1 MNERRQAEIEIKRP
15 STSQFNVERTIA
27 TVLIT
32 EGSVRS
38 FMLMQYD
45 YIRLTFTLK
54 NAVNFKIGDY
64 IDDEIFGKFY
74 ITEQQMPTYNV
85 TTGGYDYDLKFN
97 AHYYRWANKV
107 LMLTSVPTGGSR
119 VRKETDWCLTDQLS
133 VHLDE
138 VIHNLNILG
147 YTGISYTIEESAEK
161 AAEVRFLQYSG
172 IDIISALNRMAEEW
186 ECEWWVLDNV
196 IHFGK
201 CEDSGDP
208 TDFELGVNVESM
220 EIRENSRSYANKFFA
235 YGSTRNLPYSYR
247 KSLVFKVTDVDNGK
261 YRDRNRDILLDMI
274 AGLET
279 QRSIEFN
286 APSQT
291 LDTTSGKAYTVK
303 WISNTFSLTSGG
315 SLQGDIRAIVNTNM
329 SSGVNSSFVVRLK
342 YQANVI
348 KTYVN
353 ESAALVT
360 PNFDRAITINDEI
373 TGNVQEYYVE
383 VIVTLSHTNTNFSI
397 LSKNLTSSLMLY
409 RHNLTGRA
417 NLIFGGNTYPITFNP
432 QARDNDSVEARYFSF
447 NDSAPTGF
455 GAGSDYTLEGLNIFN
470 IPDSYYTSDYN
481 DPSSLAKLGEV
492 RLELPASTGG
502 FIAKSGLTVDQ
513 TIESVIIFDDV
524 YPHAIQKVTSVTTK
538 NKQSEVV
545 EQDGSK
551 RLWAWVQ
558 YHLQAALADGTA
570 FPFNTDYISDME
582 DLQVKF
588 ISREDLENAGYTH
601 TSGAEYRLAGMTF
614 NVGFDNS
621 TQTYSIERNEDFGA
635 KLPNE
640 TLRPMPGDPFVLLN
654 WNVKAMESLNLI
666 TLAEQQLQSQTQ
678 AYLNAMEEDQ
688 FTFACNVMSDY
699 LFELGQEIRQKYYNI
714 NIPFHVYDG
723 SQLYVRMPEDYY
735 ILPVEGKRIRI
746 IHGALVEAKVS
757 RVIGY
762 TFKLDK
768 PYDTPQYEVGETE
781 RYSRLSMIEKQI
793 TKLS

>member
-1 MNERRQAEIEIKRP
+1 
-15 STSQFNVERTIA
+15 
-27 TVLIT
+27 
-32 EGSVRS
+32 
-38 FMLMQYD
+38 MLMQYD
-45 YIRLTFTLK
+45 YIKLSFTLR

-64 IDDEIFGKFY
+64 IDDEIFGRFY
-74 ITEQQMPTYNV
+74 LTKQQMPTYNV
-85 TTGGYDYDLKFN
+85 STGGYDYELKFN

-107 LMLTSVPTGGSR
+107 FMLTSVPTGGSR
-119 VRKETDWCLTDQLS
+119 MRKETDWCLTDQLS

-147 YTGISYTIEESAEK
+147 YTGISYTIEQSAEK
-161 AAEVRFLQYSG
+161 AEEVRFLQYSG
-172 IDIISALNRMAEEW
+172 TDIISALNRMAEEW

-220 EIRENSRSYANKFFA
+220 DIRENSKSYANKIFA

-247 KSLVFKVTDVDNGK
+247 KSLVFNVTDADNGK
-261 YRDRNRDILLDMI
+261 FRDRNRDILLDMI
-274 AGLET
+274 EGIVPQEDVV
-279 QRSIEFN
+279 FGD
-286 APSQT
+286 PSQNNT
-291 LDTTSGKAYTVK
+291 NEGGKTYSITWTTGNYAATAGAGIRGSLRIRVMVNLTTGVTANVRVVMYQTGSIIKEIHNESV
-303 WISNTFSLTSGG
+303 SLTTPLLD
-315 SLQGDIRAIVNTNM
+315 SLIDIDEEFPGAWQFRQLSVRVTITSANTALAI
-329 SSGVNSSFVVRLK
+329 SSKSLTHS
-342 YQANVI
+342 
-348 KTYVN
+348 
-353 ESAALVT
+353 LV
-360 PNFDRAITINDEI
+360 
-373 TGNVQEYYVE
+373 
-383 VIVTLSHTNTNFSI
+383 
-397 LSKNLTSSLMLY
+397 LY

-432 QARDNDSVEARYFSF
+432 EAADNDSIEARYFSF
-447 NDSAPTGF
+447 DDSAPSGF
-455 GAGSDYTLEGLNIFN
+455 APGSEYSIEGLNIFN
-470 IPDSYYTSDYN
+470 IPDSYYTRDYN

-513 TIESVIIFDDV
+513 TIESVIIFDDI
-524 YPHAIQKVTSVTTK
+524 YPHAIQKVSSVSTS

-558 YHLQAALADGTA
+558 YHLQATLADGTA
-570 FPFNTDYISDME
+570 FQFNTDYISDME

-588 ISREDLENAGYTH
+588 ISREDLEAAGHIH

-614 NVGFDNS
+614 NVGFNNL
-621 TQTYSIERNEDFGA
+621 TQTYSIVRNEDFGA

-640 TLRPMPGDPFVLLN
+640 TLCPMPGDPFVLLN

-666 TLAEQQLQSQTQ
+666 ALAEQQLQSKTQ

-699 LFELGQEIRQKYYNI
+699 LFELGQAIRQKYYNLDV
-714 NIPFHVYDG
+714 PFHVYDG

-746 IHGALVEAKVS
+746 VHGALGEPKVS

-781 RYSRLSMIEKQI
+781 RYSRLSQLEKQI